1 MSRVQFLQRQAK
13 LIFAGNS
20 LTFGSN
26 ATSSEAAY
34 PFVCSKLLRS
44 GDPIWNFGTVSQ
56 TTPQMT
62 TAAATQVY
70 PLYDSMRPCIVL
82 GWEGLNDM
90 FSGGSSAA
98 QAYANLQ
105 TYYLGAKA
113 RGFLVIAATVIDCQ
127 NAGRPGSFDADR
139 ATLNTNLRNN
149 YAQFAHALCDFA
161 GVTELSDATN
171 QTYFQ
176 SDFIHLRD
184 LGYAAAAAKAR
195 TAIESIR

>member
-1 MSRVQFLQRQAK
+1 MSRVQFVQRQAK

-34 PFVCSKLLRS
+34 PWVCSKLLRS
-44 GDPIWNFGTVSQ
+44 GEPIWNFGTVSQ

-62 TAAATQVY
+62 TAAASQVY
-70 PLYDSMRPCIVL
+70 PLYDSLRPCIVL
-82 GWEGLNDM
+82 AWEGLNDM

-105 TYYLGAKA
+105 IYYLAAKA

-127 NAGRPGSFDADR
+127 NASRPGSFDADR
-139 ATLNTNLRNN
+139 ATLNTNLRAN
-149 YAQFAHALCDFA
+149 YASFAHALADYA
-161 GVTELSDATN
+161 AVAALSDANDTA
-171 QTYFQ
+171 YFQ
-176 SDFIHLRD
+176 ADKIHLTD
-184 LGYAAAAAKAR
+184 LGYAAVAATAR
-195 TAIESIR
+195 TAIEAIR